1 MIKFMNLIGYPVYSA
16 KYCILSQVALH
27 APYDANY
34 FMCQT
39 GVIRTADK
47 LSDTTT
53 EMNLLLSG
61 L

>member
-1 MIKFMNLIGYPVYSA
+1 MP
-16 KYCILSQVALH
+16 
-27 APYDANY
+27 PYDANY